1 MSDPELASEDS
12 KTALENSV
20 SWYLADK
27 LADAHTPIATKKYLT
42 TNNLLVYLTR
52 CNVAELMV
60 PRIKVQVLQRVKGGV
75 HETGYQLFGD
85 HRLEKYQNSMIFG
98 DSANSRAGSDSS
110 GAPVTE
116 NEAKQL
122 LELVGSLQNARQT
135 L

>member
-1 MSDPELASEDS
+1 MSDPELVSEDS

-27 LADAHTPIATKKYLT
+27 LADANTAIATKKYLT
-42 TNNLLVYLTR
+42 SNNLLVYLTR
-52 CNVAELMV
+52 CNVAELTV

-85 HRLEKYQNSMIFG
+85 HRLEKYQNNMIFG
-98 DSANSRAGSDSS
+98 AGAGNSTTGDST

-116 NEAKQL
+116 IEAKQL
-122 LELVGSLQNARQT
+122 LELVSSLQSARQT